1 MSIIIVVYHYNYFY
15 LGWQSEI
22 LFRGGYICVDAFFV
36 ISGFFCAKILFN
48 SNNTIKEFICKRY
61 KKLYP
66 YYILSLIFAVI
77 SMIILDRIDDVPL
90 KLVLAAAVEE
100 VLCVHEWGFLNLP
113 FFATLQNISNY
124 VKSANIL

>member
-1 MSIIIVVYHYNYFY
+1 MKFY
-15 LGWQSEI
+15 SE
-22 LFRGGYICVDAFFV
+22 VDIYVLMLFFV

-66 YYILSLIFAVI
+66 YCILSLIFAVI

-113 FFATLQNISNY
+113 FYFNGVTWY
-124 VKSANIL
+124 VSAML